1 MSDDKSGGFDGLNSW
16 DDMDVQRGD
25 APIDPLTE
33 LCAQMTSVLD
43 EPENEG
49 VKAIVFLTKDTRSGI
64 QLAGYEETS
73 EAMADLFIHMKAMFQ
88 SMGKDLHFMGIP
100 DFPDVPGGTEF

>member
-1 MSDDKSGGFDGLNSW
+1 MSDDPYDNLSGFDHLNSA
-16 DDMDVQRGD
+16 DDLGVEQSDEPM
-25 APIDPLTE
+25 DPLTE

-49 VKAIVFLTKDTRSGI
+49 IKAIVFLTNKDRSGI
-64 QLAGYEETS
+64 QLAGYDDTA

-88 SMGKDLHFMGIP
+88 SMGKDLQFVSVP
-100 DFPDVPGGTEF
+100 DSPGDMTS

>member
-1 MSDDKSGGFDGLNSW
+1 MDDAVSAFDHLNSA
-16 DDMDVQRGD
+16 DDLGVEQSNE
-25 APIDPLTE
+25 PIDPLTE

-49 VKAIVFLTKDTRSGI
+49 VKAIVFLTKDARSGI
-64 QLAGYEETS
+64 QLAGYDDTA

-88 SMGKDLHFMGIP
+88 SMGKDLQFIS
-100 DFPDVPGGTEF
+100 VPNSPGDMTS